1 MLGFADVEGVLCYNK
16 LMAELVGSTVPK
28 RTEVLRLLHKERR
41 TLIGRYD
48 VASLSLFGSVARDQA
63 GPDSDVDLLVEFAHP
78 VGLLH
83 FIELQQHLE
92 AILGY
97 KVDLGT
103 ARSLRHPLKEQ
114 VMKEAV
120 RVA

>member
-1 MLGFADVEGVLCYNK
+1 
-16 LMAELVGSTVPK
+16 
-28 RTEVLRLLHKERR
+28 
-41 TLIGRYD
+41 
-48 VASLSLFGSVARDQA
+48 
-63 GPDSDVDLLVEFAHP
+63 